1 MFSVEQAFVGRD
13 EKRAPLKTPAWEAM
27 ISGDKCISKRPN
39 YEPISKLIRN
49 ADIYLSLFAGGKLTL
64 VNLISGVRKAFDIMG
79 CIIRGNSGRK
89 LMRNS

>member
-27 ISGDKCISKRPN
+27 ISDDKCISKRPN
-39 YEPISKLIRN
+39 YEPISKVIRN
-49 ADIYLSLFAGGKLTL
+49 ADIYLSLFAEGKLTL